1 MSTVWIVRDGADE
14 RFVVYEQNEK
24 PFEEASKFAVG
35 GRRLSL
41 LERAA
46 RGRSIRGGRRGEP

>member
-1 MSTVWIVRDGADE
+1 VVRDGADE

-35 GRRLSL
+35 GRAYLCWN
-41 LERAA
+41 ATHA
-46 RGRSIRGGRRGEP
+46 VVIRGAASGK